1 MIHKTAEILEMNTQV
16 LVDSASTLVA
26 DDKGQLRWKVR
37 EHDNQ

>member
-1 MIHKTAEILEMNTQV
+1 MIHKTAEILEMNMQE

-26 DDKGQLRWKVR
+26 GDKGLLRWKGR